1 MGNRFFRG
9 IATGTILGAAAGM
22 LLFPQMDRTTRGRL
36 KKSSIMM
43 KNLAEDAIDGM
54 INWNK

>member
-9 IATGTILGAAAGM
+9 IAAGTMIGAAAGM
-22 LLFPQMDRTTRGRL
+22 LLFPQMDRNTRGRL
-36 KKSSIMM
+36 KKSSTMM

-54 INWNK
+54 RNWNK